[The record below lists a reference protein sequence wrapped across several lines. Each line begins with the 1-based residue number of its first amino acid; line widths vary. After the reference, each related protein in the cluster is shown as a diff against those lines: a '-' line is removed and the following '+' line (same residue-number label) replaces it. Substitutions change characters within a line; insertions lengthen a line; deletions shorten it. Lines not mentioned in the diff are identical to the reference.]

1 VKRSEGLVASL
12 DHVDA
17 IAELL
22 DGFFENKRLNR
33 VAVGDQDAL
42 GHDAD
47 SIQLRETLQCGR
59 TAAQRL
65 RAGSKEGCSCAK
77 TVQRKGKYPPNGC
90 LEEEPETLRQ
100 TNRLGGK

>member
-1 VKRSEGLVASL
+1 
-12 DHVDA
+12 
-17 IAELL
+17 
-22 DGFFENKRLNR
+22 LNR

-59 TAAQRL
+59 TAAQSL

-77 TVQRKGKYPPNGC
+77 TVQRKGKYPLKHRPENGD
-90 LEEEPETLRQ
+90 
-100 TNRLGGK
+100 GKANLASKLATSRARTTRRCQGLVHNCGRGTPQPLSG